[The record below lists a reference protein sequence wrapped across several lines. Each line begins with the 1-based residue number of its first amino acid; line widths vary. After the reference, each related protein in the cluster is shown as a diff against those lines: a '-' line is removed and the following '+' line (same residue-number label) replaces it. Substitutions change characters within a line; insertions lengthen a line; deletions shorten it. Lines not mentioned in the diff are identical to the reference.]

1 MMKINNKT
9 LRDANWRQV
18 YRYTGDKVS
27 FITYACDTIPGLTI
41 TKDLRGAKVVKTS
54 YTVGGKISD
63 SPTQAVRDYNAE
75 EKRKRGGSQ
84 APGSAET
91 TAARKAISL

>member
-63 SPTQAVRDYNAE
+63 SPAQAVRDYNAHQ
-75 EKRKRGGSQ
+75 KAQSGRPQ
-84 APGSAET
+84 APGSVEALKD
-91 TAARKAISL
+91 RKAAVT